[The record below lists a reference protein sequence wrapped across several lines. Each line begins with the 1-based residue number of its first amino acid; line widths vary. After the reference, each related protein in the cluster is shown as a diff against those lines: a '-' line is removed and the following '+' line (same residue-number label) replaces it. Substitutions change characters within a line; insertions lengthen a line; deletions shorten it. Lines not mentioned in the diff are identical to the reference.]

1 MRPFSNRLVAL
12 VRRAVEWGDRRVPWG
27 LRSVVGLLLMGG
39 GVLGFLPVLGFWML
53 PIGLAFIALDIPPL
67 RRRLLAWLR
76 RRDPARP
83 GAGGC
88 GIGGGSIPRSSPHV
102 RSIATDSAETPMTDP
117 TAAAAGRFKVGG
129 DIAINRLGF
138 GAMRVTGA
146 GVWGPPADR
155 AEALRALRR
164 LPELGVNFID
174 TADSYG
180 PGTSEELIREALHPY
195 DGLLIATKGGL
206 ERPAPGQWVSN
217 GRPDYLRGC
226 VQASLRRLG
235 VPRIDLWQLHRVDPK
250 VPRDEQFG
258 VIKEMRAAGLI
269 RHVGLSNV
277 SLEELA
283 AAQRF
288 FPVATVQNRYNLVD
302 RGSEAV
308 LDACAQQGIGFI
320 PWYPLAAGD
329 LAKPGAVLD
338 AIARKHKASAG
349 QVALAWLLK
358 RSPAMLPIPGTS
370 KVKHLEENVAAA
382 SIKLSDE
389 EFRTLDEQGR
399 KAA

>member
-1 MRPFSNRLVAL
+1 MRKL
-12 VRRAVEWGDRRVPWG
+12 
-27 LRSVVGLLLMGG
+27 
-39 GVLGFLPVLGFWML
+39 
-53 PIGLAFIALDIPPL
+53 
-67 RRRLLAWLR
+67 
-76 RRDPARP
+76 
-83 GAGGC
+83 
-88 GIGGGSIPRSSPHV
+88 
-102 RSIATDSAETPMTDP
+102 
-117 TAAAAGRFKVGG
+117 TAAAAGQFQVGG

-155 AEALRALRR
+155 AEALATLRR
-164 LPELGVNFID
+164 LPALGVTFID

-195 DGLLIATKGGL
+195 DGLLVATKGGL
-206 ERPAPGQWVSN
+206 ERPGPNQWVSD
-217 GRPDYLRGC
+217 GRPDYLRAC

-235 VPRIDLWQLHRVDPK
+235 LQRIELWQLHRVDPK

-258 VIKEMRAAGLI
+258 VIRDMRKEGLI
-269 RHVGLSNV
+269 RHVGLSNASV
-277 SLEELA
+277 AEVGE
-283 AAQRF
+283 AQRF

-308 LDACAQQGIGFI
+308 LDHCAAQNIGFI

-338 AIARKHKASAG
+338 ELARQRKATPS

-358 RSPAMLPIPGTS
+358 RSPVMLPIPGTR

-382 SIKLSDE
+382 AIELSDD
-389 EFRTLDEQGR
+389 EFRKLDQQGR